1 MKLQM
6 GKTGESSLCRMCRV
20 ENKTVSHIVSECKML
35 VQKEYQKWH
44 DNLCRC
50 IRWRLC
56 EKHGFQRAQQ
66 WYEHELDRIIEN
78 KGYKIL
84 WDFMIQCDAKIEA
97 RRPGIIVIDKTKK
110 EVKFIDVIIP
120 GDVRVNGRKVG
131 KIEKYKVLKDETTRK
146 WGMKEVIVILV
157 VVVALRVIS
166 SGFEKYISPIGIDMR
181 VGHAQKTALLGTA
194 KIMILVL
201 GSKKKHHYKY
211 HCARLCE
218 TFNNRLLSS
227 LTESA
232 GTTNNNALSILINNN
247 NNNNNS
253 NHKDI
258 NKLKQL
264 KSKLH

>member
-1 MKLQM
+1 
-6 GKTGESSLCRMCRV
+6 
-20 ENKTVSHIVSECKML
+20 
-35 VQKEYQKWH
+35 
-44 DNLCRC
+44 
-50 IRWRLC
+50 
-56 EKHGFQRAQQ
+56 
-66 WYEHELDRIIEN
+66 
-78 KGYKIL
+78 
-84 WDFMIQCDAKIEA
+84 MIQCDAKIEA

-131 KIEKYKVLKDETTRK
+131 KIEKCKVLKDETTRK
-146 WGMKEVIVILV
+146 WGMMEVIVILV

-194 KIMILVL
+194 RIMILVL

-247 NNNNNS
+247 NNNNNNSNNS